1 MTNQENQL
9 NQLIQRIMM
18 IQQVENWSWFFCKVP
33 QVYWVLFRYLPELTG
48 PKLSFTR
55 SRRHDEPAEPIEST
69 HTLQIVLQNSA
80 QSWEKSDILQ
90 LKKSTLINSHYMC
103 MSSTFEET
111 PLAHSFFKNIFSGQ
125 WLTESTLWFTS
136 KPCRFFHW
144 VMSQWSGLYG
154 YVALTG
160 NGWHAIILQARQKL
174 IFTLLAPKQKSAVS
188 PSIFD

>member
-1 MTNQENQL
+1 MWGTYQVLFRYFSGTYLSWLNSLSPTDMTNQENQL

-48 PKLSFTR
+48 PKLSCNR

-90 LKKSTLINSHYMC
+90 LKKSILINSHYM
-103 MSSTFEET
+103 M
-111 PLAHSFFKNIFSGQ
+111 K
-125 WLTESTLWFTS
+125 
-136 KPCRFFHW
+136 
-144 VMSQWSGLYG
+144 WSGMGVSLVDPLWG
-154 YVALTG
+154 Q
-160 NGWHAIILQARQKL
+160 HHRSKLQRKIQ
-174 IFTLLAPKQKSAVS
+174 SMS
-188 PSIFD
+188 NS

>member
-48 PKLSFTR
+48 PKLSCNR

-90 LKKSTLINSHYMC
+90 LKKSTLINSHYMGPDDFWPSYRRSKSADGGKSESFTEIMRC
-103 MSSTFEET
+103 SKKNHCHNLQNWACILNQRGTNPLGST
-111 PLAHSFFKNIFSGQ
+111 LIRYGASILQIVAVSFFFGLI
-125 WLTESTLWFTS
+125 STCL
-136 KPCRFFHW
+136 
-144 VMSQWSGLYG
+144 LY
-154 YVALTG
+154 T
-160 NGWHAIILQARQKL
+160 
-174 IFTLLAPKQKSAVS
+174 S
-188 PSIFD
+188 PSPRD

>member
-90 LKKSTLINSHYMC
+90 LKKSTLINSHYMLNIAQC
-103 MSSTFEET
+103 TCTHLLKGRAHIKWSKNLRISWQSYRYHQYPKYIPSYLE
-111 PLAHSFFKNIFSGQ
+111 PLLTYADNI
-125 WLTESTLWFTS
+125 TELGADLRYF
-136 KPCRFFHW
+136 
-144 VMSQWSGLYG
+144 MM
-154 YVALTG
+154 
-160 NGWHAIILQARQKL
+160 L
-174 IFTLLAPKQKSAVS
+174 IVRLLFIPTQDLLAL
-188 PSIFD
+188 

>member
-103 MSSTFEET
+103 TQS
-111 PLAHSFFKNIFSGQ
+111 LAKTYNAFWCHGHRLTGIRARWKRTVT
-125 WLTESTLWFTS
+125 WLTVGKTDKQDENIWPHLQFLCWMRHLLLCHFPPCCCGTS
-136 KPCRFFHW
+136 WKCREC
-144 VMSQWSGLYG
+144 
-154 YVALTG
+154 
-160 NGWHAIILQARQKL
+160 
-174 IFTLLAPKQKSAVS
+174 
-188 PSIFD
+188 

>member
-1 MTNQENQL
+1 MRYLPGTFQVLFRYFSGTYLSWLNSLSPTDMTNQENQL

-48 PKLSFTR
+48 PKLSCNR

-90 LKKSTLINSHYMC
+90 LKKSTLINSRYMWKRT
-103 MSSTFEET
+103 SLHESYLIVEAYSFEFVCLPQRFLLLNCISWCLCE
-111 PLAHSFFKNIFSGQ
+111 KK
-125 WLTESTLWFTS
+125 LWHVT
-136 KPCRFFHW
+136 
-144 VMSQWSGLYG
+144 VLI
-154 YVALTG
+154 G
-160 NGWHAIILQARQKL
+160 N
-174 IFTLLAPKQKSAVS
+174 S
-188 PSIFD
+188 